1 MIVKIQPPNANPV
14 ASIQY
19 NEKKMTGLL
28 PEDIESGHTL
38 ATRNVPE
45 GSTMAGEFQK
55 LYENV
60 LKKRR
65 RGQKLRNLT
74 FHMSV
79 NPGEDDRQLSEDEV
93 VSLVDEIMK
102 EMGYSDQPY
111 RIYAH
116 TDIPRKHYHIVS
128 CRAGRDGKTIDDS
141 FERIKLRKILKPLA
155 EKYGFDMLENEH
167 ERGEDLKPLKQKETK
182 KNRPE
187 KKKAESKEEKRQQKT
202 PVRGFDHR
210 NGTPVTEQMRNCIE
224 DSMRWHFSTFEQYQH
239 LMMRRYNLM
248 VEIQASSDTIEISGT
263 DRNGNIVTPFVTD
276 EQLGIGLLKKIREK
290 ADAESMSKRREQ
302 KERLEKLSRAAAAN
316 SKTYEDFLRQMEE
329 RGVWVIPSWKKDSDE
344 PFGLTYIDRAT
355 RCIWKG
361 SETNTDLKWL
371 KQTAETKGWTI
382 EPDRRSRL
390 MASRAEIP
398 SRRKPVEK
406 KIETKPAE
414 KAGTTGKLKRIP
426 TIKGGEKA
434 KGSDRDVTKE
444 KDKYLDDDDK
454 ERKHIEYI

>member
-1 MIVKIQPPNANPV
+1 M
-14 ASIQY
+14 
-19 NEKKMTGLL
+19 
-28 PEDIESGHTL
+28 
-38 ATRNVPE
+38 
-45 GSTMAGEFQK
+45 
-55 LYENV
+55 
-60 LKKRR
+60 
-65 RGQKLRNLT
+65 T

-79 NPGEDDRQLSEDEV
+79 NPGEGDKPLSEKEV
-93 VSLVDEIMK
+93 VDLVDEIMK
-102 EMGYSDQPY
+102 ELGYQEQPY

-128 CRAGRDGKTIDDS
+128 CRAGRDGKRIDDS
-141 FERIKLRKILKPLA
+141 FERIKLRKALKTLS
-155 EKYGFDMLENEH
+155 EKYGFDMHENDI

-182 KNRPE
+182 KARPE
-187 KKKAESKEEKRQQKT
+187 KKKAAESKEEKGQQNT

-248 VEIQASSDTIEISGT
+248 VEIQASSDTVEISGT

-276 EQLGIGLLKKIREK
+276 EQLGISLLKQIRDK
-290 ADAESMSKRREQ
+290 ADAESMSKRKEQ
-302 KERLEKLSRAAAAN
+302 RERLEKLSRAAAAN
-316 SKTYEDFLRQMEE
+316 SNTYGDFLRQMEE

-361 SETNTDLKWL
+361 SETSADLKWL
-371 KQTAETKGWTI
+371 KQTAEAKGWTI

-406 KIETKPAE
+406 KTETKTAGE
-414 KAGTTGKLKRIP
+414 AGTTGKLKKIP